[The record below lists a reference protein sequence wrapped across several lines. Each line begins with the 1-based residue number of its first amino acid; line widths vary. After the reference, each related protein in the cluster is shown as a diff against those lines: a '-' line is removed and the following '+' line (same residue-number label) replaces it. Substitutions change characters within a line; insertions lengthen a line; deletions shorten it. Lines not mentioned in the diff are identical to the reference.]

1 MPRYEFMFCDT
12 DSEELLALVLKAG
25 GIGCLLQDTVHLTTS
40 VVLPLIQRQI
50 QARNQLHI
58 QIEKLRASWRALV
71 TATYENPSHF
81 SVDSS

>member
-1 MPRYEFMFCDT
+1 MFCDT
-12 DSEELLALVLKAG
+12 DSEELLALVLNAG

-58 QIEKLRASWRALV
+58 QIEKLLASWTALI
-71 TATYENPSHF
+71 TAKYENPSHVP
-81 SVDSS
+81 VDSS